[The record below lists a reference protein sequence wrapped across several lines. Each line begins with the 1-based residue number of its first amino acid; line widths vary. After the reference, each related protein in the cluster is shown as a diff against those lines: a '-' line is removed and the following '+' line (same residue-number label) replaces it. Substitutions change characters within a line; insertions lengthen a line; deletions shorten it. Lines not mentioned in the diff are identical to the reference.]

1 MRIFAVEVSLQARHR
16 DPPPSS
22 DLDGRTE
29 PSRATQ
35 AVESVGVQTDAP
47 GGFRNRN
54 EIAGRMLSTDLFEP
68 RESRRRSRGHESPS
82 FFGPEGPS
90 LTGSDEPP
98 SSAPSQYSS
107 CGNATGTPRRQVAD
121 SARNNFW
128 RSPDRSRSPCGRTR
142 QKFLLGPGLPSPG
155 LDSPPLPVVV
165 AGHANDAAA
174 SFAWNA
180 TRSMQSSSPC
190 VIRPRLTGSWASTS
204 NFMQRRAAP
213 PVSGPVA
220 GQHSLHHFTDPRLRT
235 PPKSS
240 P

>member
-54 EIAGRMLSTDLFEP
+54 EIAGRVLSTDLFEP

-90 LTGSDEPP
+90 LTGPTNRHHQPHRNTPHAAMPP
-98 SSAPSQYSS
+98 ALHGVKSPTRLATTSGGLPIVHVRPAGELARSS
-107 CGNATGTPRRQVAD
+107 CSAQGYPRRDWTPLRCRWWSPVMRTTQRRRSHGTPQGAC
-121 SARNNFW
+121 
-128 RSPDRSRSPCGRTR
+128 SR
-142 QKFLLGPGLPSPG
+142 
-155 LDSPPLPVVV
+155 
-165 AGHANDAAA
+165 A
-174 SFAWNA
+174 
-180 TRSMQSSSPC
+180 
-190 VIRPRLTGSWASTS
+190 
-204 NFMQRRAAP
+204 RRAL
-213 PVSGPVA
+213 SGR
-220 GQHSLHHFTDPRLRT
+220 D
-235 PPKSS
+235 
-240 P
+240 